1 MSHNRVDLTKKHDE
15 GKWAKYLPA
24 ISGFYVTQLGY
35 AASTEDY
42 IPKSRVPEKFEHG
55 IQGIDFLKDP
65 DECYY
70 SYKYGLYSAGH
81 ADRNLTRCDDR
92 QPMIHKRS
100 KDTILVGDSGGFQ
113 IATGVIKLDW
123 STVKGPEGDKL
134 RNEIL
139 RYLEH
144 TADWSMTLDVPAF
157 AATPPFSEKTGLTK
171 FEDCLDVTVHN
182 LDYFMKNRVPGA
194 TKFLNVLSGS
204 DNENSK
210 EWYETVKHF
219 SIPESVEAMGYGRDR
234 TFEGWAFAGCNMR
247 QMKTTLQ
254 RLLNL
259 RDDGLLEGKDWIHFL
274 GIGRLD
280 WACFLTSIERQIK
293 KYHNPN
299 ISISF
304 DAASPFV
311 AAGGYALSYD
321 YTHFSADRLTYS
333 MGKGLDNK
341 GLKGTKYAMPY
352 SSPINDRLTSGDIC
366 VLGPNDPNKNGKIGK
381 TSWDT
386 TSYALV
392 MAHNVYNHIHAVQ
405 EINRLAD
412 IAYSTLPNVD
422 FRDWYDYRGKKKIVN
437 KNDFVPNTI
446 IYFNKFVEELFDPNN
461 KDPYKMLDT
470 YSEFLESISFGNKK
484 VVTTLHN
491 EDMWGKQE
499 VLSKGEYPDAQDM
512 ADMDDEHLI
521 DADE

>member
-1 MSHNRVDLTKKHDE
+1 MGINLTKRHDD

-24 ISGFYVTQLGY
+24 ISGFYTTHLGKDL
-35 AASTEDY
+35 SDPIF
-42 IPKSRVPEKFEHG
+42 IPKERVPEKFEHG
-55 IQGIDFLKDP
+55 IQGLDFLEP
-65 DECYY
+65 DNSYY
-70 SYKYGLYSAGH
+70 HYGYGLFSAGH
-81 ADRNLTRCDDR
+81 AERRLDRCDIKE
-92 QPMIHKRS
+92 PMIHKRNRE
-100 KDTILVGDSGGFQ
+100 KTIIVGDSGGFQ
-113 IATGVIKLDW
+113 VATGVIKLDW
-123 STVKGPEGDKL
+123 KTVKGPEGDKL
-134 RNEIL
+134 REEIL

-144 TADWSMTLDVPAF
+144 TSDWSMTLDVPAF
-157 AATPPFSEKTGLTK
+157 AAKPPFSAKTGLTS
-171 FEDCLDVTVHN
+171 FQECLDVTECN
-182 LDYFMKNRVPGA
+182 LHYFMKNRIPGA

-210 EWYETVKHF
+210 VWYESVKVF
-219 SIPESVEAMGYGRDR
+219 SQPDIVEALGYSRDR
-234 TFEGWAFAGCNMR
+234 TLEGWAFAGCNMR
-247 QMKTTLQ
+247 RMRVTLE

-280 WACFLTSIERQIK
+280 WACYLTSIERQIK

-321 YTHFSADRLTYS
+321 YTHFSSDRLTYS
-333 MGKGLDNK
+333 MGKGLDDK
-341 GLKGTKYAMPY
+341 GLKNTRYAMPY
-352 SSPINDRLTSGDIC
+352 QSPINDRLTSGDIC
-366 VLGPNDPNKNGKIGK
+366 VMGPTDTNKNKKIGK

-412 IAYSTLPNVD
+412 IAHATLPSVD
-422 FRDWYDYRGKKKIVN
+422 FRDWYQYRGKKGKVSN
-437 KNDFVPNTI
+437 KSDFVPNDI

-461 KDPYKMLDT
+461 KDPYKMLET
-470 YSEFLESISFGNKK
+470 YKDFLESISFGDKK
-484 VVTTLHN
+484 TVTTIEN
-491 EDMWGKQE
+491 VDMWGQPTTE
-499 VLSKGEYPDAQDM
+499 PVDELPSVQDM
-512 ADMDDEHLI
+512 ADMDDVHL
-521 DADE
+521 AEEDE